1 MENLDIREL
10 LLKEFENDPIYRMA
24 ILNGFQDSL
33 FTKGILSMHKEMTY
47 STVET
52 GRIIERS
59 DSTIRNHFRSDLI
72 DYIQPEKFGKFY
84 RLNYKSVFRLHM
96 IFVLMEKAAKTTVD
110 LLAELGM
117 QPALSMGGNLKRVQ
131 RSENRELQEW
141 NETIDYNDRL
151 TTLEKNIGL
160 QGLMLNILK
169 YEKDLSDLERKIEN
183 KEASIEQIK
192 SEAYMRYLEHKQSQ
206 LLTTSLRKTIQK
218 PSFFGLFKKAEEVDI
233 DQIAKEL
240 ETNLKQKMEHEVE
253 DKIKVHTEEI
263 KKIEEEKVK
272 VSSLLHEE
280 KTAFSN
286 FQLETNNDT
295 TKLLN
300 SGKQ

>member
-263 KKIEEEKVK
+263 KKLEEEKVK